1 MLKKSQKHK
10 KRPEEVVE
18 LYKNNTFVSDS
29 LSATCVSSVK
39 FTADG
44 QMSTKTIGKVG
55 DRHLKAILKL
65 PDLEERCAIPSNKN
79 LYRLSIQLADNDSE
93 THAADESSKELI
105 ELYFRESKGYRHQN
119 NLARSRLMCIHKKDK
134 LEQTYNITENSSVFP
149 NLESKVDSEH
159 AQNKNNKDYK
169 TPKEKPVQSVQR
181 KHKKIKKI
189 RFENKKSLTS
199 SSEESYYQTART
211 NQPQIRCKK
220 RKEKQQVI
228 QLANNLA
235 KLQPQEKREQ
245 NILSEFEQSNSINSL
260 LASNLNKSK
269 ELTQVFKATM
279 RTIDD
284 WYKFT
289 FLLFLGTAAFLI
301 YILYFDISIYL
312 NEERRYL
319 AKMRKAGI
327 VLKCFFYVMR
337 LLKVPIF

>member
-1 MLKKSQKHK
+1 MLKKSHKHK

-93 THAADESSKELI
+93 THAADESSK
-105 ELYFRESKGYRHQN
+105 
-119 NLARSRLMCIHKKDK
+119 
-134 LEQTYNITENSSVFP
+134 
-149 NLESKVDSEH
+149 
-159 AQNKNNKDYK
+159 DYYK
-169 TPKEKPVQSVQR
+169 
-181 KHKKIKKI
+181 
-189 RFENKKSLTS
+189 
-199 SSEESYYQTART
+199 TART

-269 ELTQVFKATM
+269 ELTRVFKATM

-301 YILYFDISIYL
+301 YILCYDISIYL

-327 VLKCFFYVMR
+327 VLKCFFYVMH